1 MHRITLNIHGQ
12 AIPRLFFCFSAE
24 IIHTFYRQN
33 RRKPVPKSTKPQNG
47 IQRAGKLQ
55 PVNDSP
61 GVNQNRNQYQKK
73 KKVGGMKKRRNKCVT
88 PACTL

>member
-1 MHRITLNIHGQ
+1 MGKLFHGFFF
-12 AIPRLFFCFSAE
+12 AFLLKLFTHFTGKTEENQFPN
-24 IIHTFYRQN
+24 QQ
-33 RRKPVPKSTKPQNG
+33 KPQNG

-73 KKVGGMKKRRNKCVT
+73 KKKWEE
-88 PACTL
+88 